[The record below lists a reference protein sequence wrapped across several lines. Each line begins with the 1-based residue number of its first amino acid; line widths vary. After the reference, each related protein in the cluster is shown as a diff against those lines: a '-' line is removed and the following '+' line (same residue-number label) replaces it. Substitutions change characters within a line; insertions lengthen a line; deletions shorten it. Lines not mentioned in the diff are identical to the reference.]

1 MDEAEKRAATLAYMR
16 QVAEAELARLV
27 RSVPAPASSSAVET
41 TDRGG
46 EEPPCSAP
54 TFPSEEK

>member
-1 MDEAEKRAATLAYMR
+1 MDEATLAYMR
-16 QVAEAELARLV
+16 QVAEAELARLI
-27 RSVPAPASSSAVET
+27 RSVPAPASSAVET

-54 TFPSEEK
+54 TFPSAEEK

>member
-16 QVAEAELARLV
+16 QVAEAELARLI
-27 RSVPAPASSSAVET
+27 RSVPAPADATPPAVET

-46 EEPPCSAP
+46 HPPPAP
-54 TFPSEEK
+54 TFPEGK

>member
-1 MDEAEKRAATLAYMR
+1 MDEATLAYMR